1 MQKIENVE
9 ILDHDRC
16 KGSKS
21 EKLFYV
27 IAVLI
32 AMVFFIIDKGILS
45 RER

>member
-1 MQKIENVE
+1 MWKFLIMTGVKDLKVKNF
-9 ILDHDRC
+9 
-16 KGSKS
+16 
-21 EKLFYV
+21 FYV